1 MNPSGVVGRAA
12 HKTVEHFLK
21 GGMKDL
27 DSAIDVGQEYI
38 DQFSDAGID
47 YGKTGSREKMNTNFT
62 KAITNYFEECPDWEN
77 REILFIEERFTEVI
91 HDHMGNKMPLPAVCV
106 VDVVWRS
113 KKEEVF
119 GGKAY
124 PKGSIFIEDHKF
136 VSSYT
141 NDDDGIIDPTKVR
154 QAFFNFL
161 TIRENLKEE
170 PVAILYRETKLSKNS
185 NGDAQCQ
192 YYPIDFKYIE
202 SELPA
207 FINIMNDCTRY
218 LMQPEVI
225 FLPNPSDM
233 FDGKD
238 SWQTYRDGLIDVDSP
253 KVIKKTR
260 ADVEIVERT
269 YQESASSM
277 IENRDLI
284 PEERIRKKL
293 QEFAIPSKMTETY
306 KNGSVVMYTLKPSR
320 GVKMSTIEKHS
331 KDIAIAL
338 ESKSIR
344 IQAPI
349 MGTDRVG
356 IEVPNEDRQDIPFFI
371 EGAPSEKLG
380 LEDGTLNI
388 PIGVDVY
395 GKTIIKDLA
404 DMPHLLIAGSTGSGK
419 SVMLN
424 TILHSLLTQNTPE
437 QLNLVLIDP
446 KRVELTSFADYPHVL
461 SRIIHKHEEAIKAL
475 SWLIKEMDE
484 RYEKLQKAKKKGIKE
499 YNEDY
504 TDKIPRLVVVI
515 DEFASLIL
523 TKERGE
529 ASLAEIMIVR
539 LAQEGRAAG
548 IHLVIATQ
556 RPSVDVVTG
565 LIKANLPTRICFMT
579 TSKIDS
585 KIVLDQGGAEELV
598 GKGDMLFMNPSI
610 KGLKRL
616 QGFLC

>member
-1 MNPSGVVGRAA
+1 
-12 HKTVEHFLK
+12 
-21 GGMKDL
+21 
-27 DSAIDVGQEYI
+27 
-38 DQFSDAGID
+38 
-47 YGKTGSREKMNTNFT
+47 
-62 KAITNYFEECPDWEN
+62 
-77 REILFIEERFTEVI
+77 
-91 HDHMGNKMPLPAVCV
+91 
-106 VDVVWRS
+106 
-113 KKEEVF
+113 
-119 GGKAY
+119 
-124 PKGSIFIEDHKF
+124 
-136 VSSYT
+136 
-141 NDDDGIIDPTKVR
+141 
-154 QAFFNFL
+154 
-161 TIRENLKEE
+161 
-170 PVAILYRETKLSKNS
+170 
-185 NGDAQCQ
+185 
-192 YYPIDFKYIE
+192 
-202 SELPA
+202 
-207 FINIMNDCTRY
+207 
-218 LMQPEVI
+218 
-225 FLPNPSDM
+225 
-233 FDGKD
+233 
-238 SWQTYRDGLIDVDSP
+238 
-253 KVIKKTR
+253 
-260 ADVEIVERT
+260 
-269 YQESASSM
+269 
-277 IENRDLI
+277 
-284 PEERIRKKL
+284 
-293 QEFAIPSKMTETY
+293 
-306 KNGSVVMYTLKPSR
+306 
-320 GVKMSTIEKHS
+320 
-331 KDIAIAL
+331 
-338 ESKSIR
+338 
-344 IQAPI
+344 